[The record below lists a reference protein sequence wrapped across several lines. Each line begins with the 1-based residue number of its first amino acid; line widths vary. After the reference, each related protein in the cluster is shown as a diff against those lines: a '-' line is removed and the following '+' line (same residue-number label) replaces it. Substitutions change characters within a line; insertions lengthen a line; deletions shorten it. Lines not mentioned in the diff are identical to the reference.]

1 MAKIIRFPTR
11 FEGLDIDRSSIR
23 VKALEQRVGTLE
35 QRIAHYSDEM
45 MFLKQQAAEDEFE
58 LNEVL
63 NELAIIKGFK
73 EELCE

>member
-35 QRIAHYSDEM
+35 QRIADYSDEM